1 MPELKNPKLFCTFFF
16 CYFQLQEGTDD
27 AKEVYNSIS
36 EAAKKEVNK
45 MILKKAF
52 CFT

>member
-16 CYFQLQEGTDD
+16 GYFQLQEGTDD

-45 MILKKAF
+45 MI
-52 CFT
+52 